1 MSFTSTRGPRDRRS
15 QPSLQPLIFKTS
27 IMSPCLSTQRAHSR
41 CHLNLIGVVM
51 KLSVKLTGTKWC
63 WFALLMQLCI
73 CNLVMTHE
81 SLPLCC
87 ADFIQVSLVSWTP
100 WVLWYEY
107 NHNHPSN
114 LSPSKPSLAYCTDV
128 IYCEYRQT
136 ASLVLPPVDS
146 VYQLWKGEKVHI
158 HMQITVHAQCFSAE
172 NIVM

>member
-51 KLSVKLTGTKWC
+51 KLSVKLTGKWC

-158 HMQITVHAQCFSAE
+158 HMQIIVHAQCFSAE
-172 NIVM
+172 NILM